1 MPQADARPDT
11 AATVREHLE
20 RIQRGDIAPAILDY
34 AEDAV
39 LEAAE
44 VGEAGSLLTG
54 TFRGR
59 DAIGRWIDDW
69 FAGFERG
76 SYRFE
81 IEESIEKD
89 DRLYLTL
96 HHTARGDASGVDVA
110 NRIQH
115 VFTVGD
121 GLIVRHEFSTKREA
135 MLRAAGV
142 E

>member
-59 DAIGRWIDDW
+59 DAIGRWIEEW
-69 FAGFERG
+69 FSSFEGG

-81 IEESIEKD
+81 VEESIKEG

-96 HHTARGDASGVDVA
+96 YHTARGEASGADVA
-110 NRIQH
+110 NRIHH
-115 VFTVGD
+115 VFTVRD